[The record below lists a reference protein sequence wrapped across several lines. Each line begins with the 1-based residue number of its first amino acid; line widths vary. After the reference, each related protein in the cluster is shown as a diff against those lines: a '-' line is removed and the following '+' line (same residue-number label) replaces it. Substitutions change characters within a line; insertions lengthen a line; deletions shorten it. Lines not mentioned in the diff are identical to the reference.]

1 MGENKFNYNRV
12 LFTLSTIS
20 TPEDKISYLYKVK
33 VDVNRVIQC
42 FTRSKFQSL
51 KKYAKKN
58 IFAEDGCDELTEFL
72 QKVISYYNS
81 PLYGE
86 RYISDEILKRHLKEE
101 VIKYQNFLKIID
113 SDIEYWISKR
123 EDKNYSENKNVG
135 KMEKLKET
143 ETGLIDDHLIQSEN
157 STSIRELLQNK
168 QKRIT
173 WRGSKEDLIYFFDQL
188 FGQQLLKIKSY
199 DEIFSLVSHYFVD
212 EKGEAII
219 VEKSA
224 SAKMNLHGPKI
235 PEGYQRYMKSIEKLK
250 SNNQ

>member
-12 LFTLSTIS
+12 LFTLETLS

-42 FTRSKFQSL
+42 FSRNKFQSL
-51 KKYAKKN
+51 KKYATKN
-58 IFAEDGCDELTEFL
+58 IFAEDGCDELSEFL
-72 QKVISYYNS
+72 TKVISYYNS
-81 PLYGE
+81 PLYGD

-101 VIKYQNFLKIID
+101 VLKYQNFLKIID
-113 SDIEYWISKR
+113 SDIEYWVSMR
-123 EDKNYSENKNVG
+123 EEKNNSENNNDG
-135 KMEKLKET
+135 KMENLKET
-143 ETGLIDDHLIQSEN
+143 ETGLIDDQLPQSEN
-157 STSIRELLQNK
+157 STSIRELLKDK

-188 FGQQLLKIKSY
+188 FGQHLLKIKSY

-212 EKGEAII
+212 ENGEPMI

-250 SNNQ
+250 SNG

>member
-1 MGENKFNYNRV
+1 MGENNFNYHRV
-12 LFTLSTIS
+12 LFTLSTLS

-33 VDVNRVIQC
+33 VDVNRIIQC

-58 IFAEDGCDELTEFL
+58 IFAEDGCDELSEFL
-72 QKVISYYNS
+72 TKVIGYYNS
-81 PLYGE
+81 PLYGD

-101 VIKYQNFLKIID
+101 VIKHENFLKIID
-113 SDIEYWISKR
+113 SDIEYWVSKR
-123 EDKNYSENKNVG
+123 EEKNNSENKNVG
-135 KMEKLKET
+135 KMENLKET
-143 ETGLIDDHLIQSEN
+143 ETGMIDDQISQSEN
-157 STSIRELLQNK
+157 STSIRELLKNK

-173 WRGSKEDLIYFFDQL
+173 WRGSNEDLIYFFDQL

-212 EKGEAII
+212 ENGEPII

-250 SNNQ
+250 SNS